1 MNLAKWC
8 TSLYQDQGLYQDQDN
23 MSVIPRDYDYVA
35 KYVDKLIDTLAVK
48 KITFVTSR
56 SKLIEQLQIFEG
68 KQMTELKTRFRRE
81 IQREDGSTYI
91 YEHPNPIRIHS
102 ALNRDHTILP
112 DDLKKKKQD
121 AFNVIHHPRGVDTCG
136 DTETIRTKALFEEA
150 CPDIANQFE
159 FEETTRGTL
168 TDMIMTSKIDP
179 TISFGLQ
186 IATAQSNGTFY
197 FNKTVAEILNCFD
210 KNLVVLFIGVVNG
223 EIAGV
228 YMIPPTQDAKDTFG
242 KFAGSKQVAPSMLSK
257 SKTSAQLN
265 KYMENFRYIHT
276 KFQGTVPLRVQGT
289 FKGLDAFS
297 AEFLELH
304 NNYPHIVNTPE
315 YLSSLF
321 VDASRLTEWI
331 CNVSFAIHVAHPDI
345 LNITEKTIHGERGDK
360 FLNFGEYQ
368 LKDERKI
375 LGVVDKTISVNGWKL
390 PLRKQGHEGL
400 NPLKVNVITFFI
412 RSDRDLI
419 CPDKPEQIIGFGLL
433 PVITANGD
441 LALCPNRPESLHLS
455 MTFDASKCEEW
466 VLITPDRIGNNTY
479 PENMQIVAGTTS
491 KPKTSIKAIF
501 YYKDLQPGS
510 ARLNE
515 LRELYKLFANR
526 EPSKDAIRA
535 YQSAVNSKL
544 IDGEKATKKK
554 NNT

>member
-8 TSLYQDQGLYQDQDN
+8 TSLYQDQDN

-102 ALNRDHTILP
+102 ALNRDQTILP
-112 DDLKKKKQD
+112 DDLKKKKQNEL
-121 AFNVIHHPRGVDTCG
+121 NVIHHPRGIDTSG
-136 DTETIRTKALFEEA
+136 DTETARTLTLFEEA

-186 IATAQSNGTFY
+186 VATAQSDITFY
-197 FNKTVAEILNCFD
+197 FNKTVAEILKCLD

-228 YMIPPTQDAKDTFG
+228 YMIPPTQGVKDTFG
-242 KFAGSKQVAPSMLSK
+242 KFPGSKQIAPSMLSK

-276 KFQGTVPLRVQGT
+276 KFQGTAPLRVQGT

-304 NNYPHIVNTPE
+304 NNYPHIVNTRE
-315 YLSSLF
+315 YLSGLF

-331 CNVSFAIHVAHPDI
+331 CNVSFATHVAHPDI

-368 LKDERKI
+368 LRDERKI
-375 LGVVDKTISVNGWKL
+375 LGVDKTIIVDGCKL
-390 PLRKQGHEGL
+390 TLRKQGHEGL
-400 NPLKVNVITFFI
+400 NPEKVDVITFFI
-412 RSDRDLI
+412 RSDPDLI

-433 PVITANGD
+433 PVTTANGD
-441 LALCPNRPESLHLS
+441 IALCPNRPQSLHLS
-455 MTFDASKCEEW
+455 MTFDVSKWEEW
-466 VLITPDRIGNNTY
+466 ISITPDRIGNHTY
-479 PENMQIVAGTTS
+479 PENMQIAAGTTA

-515 LRELYKLFANR
+515 LRELYKLFASRQPN
-526 EPSKDAIRA
+526 EDAIRA
-535 YQSAVNSKL
+535 YRTAVSSEL
-544 IDGEKATKKK
+544 IDSEKAKKKK